1 LIYPKHITT
10 QKMDNMKS
18 EIDYFKIETNKAIP
32 EKGKVLI
39 AEPFLSEVYFKRS
52 LLLLV
57 ECNEEGAVGFVMNK
71 PVALKIQEIIAGFPE
86 FDADIS
92 IGGPVQTNTIHFIHT
107 LGSIITGA
115 VPIGNNLYWGGQFDI
130 LQDLIAKKLV
140 HRNQVKFFMGY
151 SGWSS
156 TQLEEEIAHNSWLV
170 CSLKECE
177 IMKPQ
182 TTSSWETTL
191 LSLGSRYR
199 LWTNAPS
206 NPNLN

>member
-1 LIYPKHITT
+1 
-10 QKMDNMKS
+10 MKS
-18 EIDYFKIETNKAIP
+18 EIDYFKIETNKATP

-57 ECNEEGAVGFVMNK
+57 ECNEEGAIGFVMNK
-71 PVALKIQEIIAGFPE
+71 PVALKIQEIIDGFPE

-107 LGSIITGA
+107 LGNIITGA
-115 VPIGNNLYWGGQFDI
+115 TPIGGNLYWGGQFDV

-140 HRNQVKFFMGY
+140 NRNQVKFFMGY
-151 SGWSS
+151 SGWSTS
-156 TQLEEEIAHNSWLV
+156 QLEEEIAQNSWLV
-170 CSLKECE
+170 CNLKENE

-182 TTSSWETTL
+182 TTNSWETTL

-206 NPNLN
+206 NPSLN